1 VEPEIRLNKWP
12 IPAILSVVESG
23 MRRMSPRAG
32 YQTFLGAAAMTSA
45 KMWASAFGV
54 FLSFGSAFSQ
64 PSAPGEAR
72 TVEVTMH
79 GWVDYKTCHGQ
90 CAAVGDPYHY
100 NVYPARDVNNAA
112 LSAIEALGFSFQTVG
127 PAPNF
132 RECTE
137 KKRDFPELK
146 QFWTDYRVLKDE
158 VLSKWNI
165 TWQQLEIVPDK
176 DTTYQLRIVGCYYT
190 SHDGANVPFTQPE
203 AARQQFGHVFQPL
216 YNTTIQFVIKVDIQ
230 ERAPKGSWEQVST
243 SISPKVFLDSVAG
256 RIQKSAESTI
266 RTQLPC
272 DSRGQVIN

>member
-1 VEPEIRLNKWP
+1 VEPEIRLKKWP

-203 AARQQFGHVFQPL
+203 AARQQFGHVFQPFITRRFSL
-216 YNTTIQFVIKVDIQ
+216 SSKLIYRNELQRGHGNQYPLLFH
-230 ERAPKGSWEQVST
+230 
-243 SISPKVFLDSVAG
+243 
-256 RIQKSAESTI
+256 QKSFSIA
-266 RTQLPC
+266 
-272 DSRGQVIN
+272 